1 MKILNAMLSSGKGGM
16 EQMMERPKVDFRP
29 WLVSSGFGDA
39 VLRDDAPEEIKKAW
53 EEHNKKFAENHD
65 F

>member
-1 MKILNAMLSSGKGGM
+1 M

-53 EEHNKKFAENHD
+53 EEHNKKFAEIHD